1 MDHSVVEIQPNVWRV
16 SIASITR
23 IVRYRTDSWTFAPWE
38 VASAEGQVLWS
49 AASLESA
56 LRWIEAHTGYPIEA
70 LFAQALLERTGSS
83 ERVDAK
89 ASEEPTASGDDR
101 DAAGRRADRAG

>member
-16 SIASITR
+16 SIASIVR
-23 IVRYRTDSWTFAPWE
+23 LVRYRADSRTFAPWE

-56 LRWIEAHTGYPIEA
+56 LRWIEAHTGYPVEA
-70 LFAQALLERTGSS
+70 LFTQALLERTGSMP
-83 ERVDAK
+83 RADAK
-89 ASEEPTASGDDR
+89 PADESSASDESRQA
-101 DAAGRRADRAG
+101 RRR

>member
-23 IVRYRTDSWTFAPWE
+23 IVRYRTDSRTFAPWE

-49 AASLESA
+49 ASSLESA

-70 LFAQALLERTGSS
+70 LFTQALLERTGSS
-83 ERVDAK
+83 ARPEAK
-89 ASEEPTASGDDR
+89 AADESTASGAD
-101 DAAGRRADRAG
+101 RRARPLTSGRS